1 MMMAVLLC
9 FGIVPSNAF
18 AAEYDYDGY
27 ISMIDYNGRGYSL
40 SSSLPAPFGGY
51 STDKFTELRIN
62 DLTAFRTA
70 IASSLAWQP
79 IPGLAMTS
87 RMIMPPLPRNRK
99 Q

>member
-40 SSSLPAPFGGY
+40 LAP
-51 STDKFTELRIN
+51 
-62 DLTAFRTA
+62 AFRHHLVDTA
-70 IASSLAWQP
+70 QINLLNCELT
-79 IPGLAMTS
+79 I
-87 RMIMPPLPRNRK
+87 
-99 Q
+99 